1 LAVNQR
7 PRDLQIILQFNLIV
21 IALSQIERVFKVHG
35 EGIIQEV
42 GLTGRDERDLAQ
54 FNIIASMLTLV
65 PSSIDGV
72 EGFGITSK
80 QEAIHEH
87 TERPDI

>member
-1 LAVNQR
+1 M
-7 PRDLQIILQFNLIV
+7 
-21 IALSQIERVFKVHG
+21 SQIERIIKVHS
-35 EGIIQEV
+35 ERIIQEV
-42 GLTGRDERDLAQ
+42 GLAGRDERDLAQ
-54 FNIIASMLTLV
+54 FNIITSMLTLV

-72 EGFGITSK
+72 EGFGVASK

>member
-21 IALSQIERVFKVHG
+21 IALSQIERVVKVHG

-42 GLTGRDERDLAQ
+42 GLTGRDERNLAQ
-54 FNIIASMLTLV
+54 FNIITSMLTLI
-65 PSSIDGV
+65 PSSIDCI
-72 EGFGITSK
+72 EGLGIAS
-80 QEAIHEH
+80 
-87 TERPDI
+87 